1 MKNINLKGVS
11 KATWVRILGLL
22 FILIN
27 QVATSVFNTQLLPFT
42 DAEIYEGISTV
53 LTIVISVYTAWKN
66 NSLTEEAQYADSV
79 LKLKKEDKQH
89 G

>member
-27 QVATSVFNTQLLPFT
+27 QVAASVFNTQLLPFT
-42 DAEIYEGISTV
+42 DAEIYEGVSTV
-53 LTIVISVYTAWKN
+53 LTIVISVYAAWKN
-66 NSLTEEAQYADSV
+66 NSITEEAQYADSV
-79 LKLKKEDKQH
+79 LKLKKEEEK
-89 G
+89 